1 MENSPICD
9 LDTHE
14 KQGWKHFLYH
24 KDIEAKLLDEISWR
38 WNILN
43 PETEVLDDIFKLQ
56 LDLDEKLLLLSRDL
70 HHKDVN
76 LFKAKYD
83 AEEVKR
89 KKGLEKKKIHSE
101 EVLDFLDKKC
111 QGNKLMD
118 TMLINWNAI
127 KPVAECMSDVEYL
140 QDELIEKIDV
150 LLHQMRFCMKRCA
163 REVAERKKMLA
174 QKVRDKEAQASLEA
188 AKAAEAAKPAEE
200 EEKKEET
207 GEDTVDAVEHDG
219 RVMFLN

>member
-1 MENSPICD
+1 ME
-9 LDTHE
+9 
-14 KQGWKHFLYH
+14 HFESR
-24 KDIEAKLLDEISWR
+24 IR
-38 WNILN
+38 IL
-43 PETEVLDDIFKLQ
+43 TDIFKLQ

-70 HHKDVN
+70 HHKDVG

-89 KKGLEKKKIHSE
+89 KKALEKKKIDSE
-101 EVLDFLDKKC
+101 NVLDFLDKKC

-127 KPVAECMSDVEYL
+127 KPVSECMSDVDYL

-150 LLHQMRFCMKRCA
+150 LLHDMRFCMKRCA

-174 QKVRDKEAQASLEA
+174 QRVRDTE
-188 AKAAEAAKPAEE
+188 AKAAEAAKAAEV
-200 EEKKEET
+200 KEDET
-207 GEDTVDAVEHDG
+207 NTGDAVEHDG
-219 RVMFLN
+219 RIMFPN